1 MIKGNFRTHKS
12 NASRIRRTYK
22 TYFAF
27 NFSFLTRDKRYN
39 LDKNNNSIDKNVQAK
54 LLEKIEKLSIEEIS
68 VVLGWAKEQGLEQL
82 PDNVVSLSINPFFSS
97 SGRLEEYGDVYWVFR
112 LNDKGRVIG
121 KINRNIFYILAIDT
135 KFNLYKH

>member
-1 MIKGNFRTHKS
+1 M
-12 NASRIRRTYK
+12 
-22 TYFAF
+22 
-27 NFSFLTRDKRYN
+27 
-39 LDKNNNSIDKNVQAK
+39 
-54 LLEKIEKLSIEEIS
+54 EKIEKLSIEEIS